1 MESEKI
7 MHLSGNLA
15 DAVLMS
21 NDPDCFTGKI
31 QVQVAGRQY
40 KTLYTKKFEN
50 RKNWEAP
57 NRNVLKSIIPGCVTE
72 VLVKEGDKVR
82 AGDKLIVYEAMKMQN
97 IMTAPF
103 STTIKSVKVVKGE
116 KLPKGAVLIEFKG

>member
-72 VLVKEGDKVR
+72 VLVKEGDKVS

>member
-50 RKNWEAP
+50 RKTWEAP

>member
-1 MESEKI
+1 MEIEKI

-21 NDPDCFTGKI
+21 NDPDCFTDKI

-40 KTLYTKKFEN
+40 KTLYTQKFAN

-57 NRNVLKSIIPGCVTE
+57 NPNLLKSVIPGSVTE
-72 VLVKEGDKVR
+72 VLVKEGDKVE

-97 IMTAPF
+97 VITAPF
-103 STTIKSVKVVKGE
+103 NTTIKSVKVVKGE